1 MHTWERTARLQ
12 SYAGSGSTQDK
23 LMLYNRK
30 LLLKWLQIWMWQ
42 IPALPFHMFQKAFP
56 GKLKPALS
64 GTHRYSLFV
73 KKTAAAFILHLAI
86 AEWLSYDISSCLLL
100 WIDKDA
106 QICRDI
112 TGALILWFFFPFKC
126 FSLWF
131 AMHSHRKYG
140 FLFGESSYRTQK
152 WVWSGR
158 AVQRLWIIKTFFTPF
173 LLSLEIFQDQA
184 ENGEWTK

>member
-23 LMLYNRK
+23 LMLYNQK
-30 LLLKWLQIWMWQ
+30 LLLQWLQIWMWQ

-64 GTHRYSLFV
+64 GTHRYGFLV

-112 TGALILWFFFPFKC
+112 TGALILWFFFLLNALVSGLQCILTGNMDF
-126 FSLWF
+126 
-131 AMHSHRKYG
+131 
-140 FLFGESSYRTQK
+140 FLENHLIEHKNGSE
-152 WVWSGR
+152 VG
-158 AVQRLWIIKTFFTPF
+158 VQFRGY
-173 LLSLEIFQDQA
+173 E
-184 ENGEWTK
+184 